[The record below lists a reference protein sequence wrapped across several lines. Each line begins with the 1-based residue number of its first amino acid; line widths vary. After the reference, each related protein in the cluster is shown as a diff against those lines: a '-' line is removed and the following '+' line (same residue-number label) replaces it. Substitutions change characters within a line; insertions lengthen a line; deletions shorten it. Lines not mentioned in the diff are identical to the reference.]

1 MVFPKAYHYSR
12 LAASAGLL
20 FVLPVLAV
28 MYWLLSKITWE
39 SVESSNWVV
48 WLIALV
54 WIVLLPVYLLLV
66 KMLIR
71 QLFTNAPSLLLTAM
85 GLTDN
90 ASKVGEILW
99 GDIIEARLQNAGRGG
114 ISVRITLLNA
124 DKYRARLSRI
134 GRIIHMNWLGKD
146 QIVLGLSGTNAK
158 ADEVLA
164 IVKAQI
170 AQHT

>member
-1 MVFPKAYHYSR
+1 M
-12 LAASAGLL
+12 
-20 FVLPVLAV
+20 
-28 MYWLLSKITWE
+28 
-39 SVESSNWVV
+39 
-48 WLIALV
+48 
-54 WIVLLPVYLLLV
+54 YLLLG

-114 ISVRITLLNA
+114 ITVRITLLNA
-124 DKYRARLSRI
+124 DKYRARLSRL